1 LPGVLEIAG
10 IISGV
15 IMYTAIALLN
25 AYTMLIEVD
34 VANIL
39 IRRAKER
46 GESLHIKTM
55 SDLG

>member
-1 LPGVLEIAG
+1 
-10 IISGV
+10 
-15 IMYTAIALLN
+15 MYTAIALLN